1 MNKNPE
7 HKGKI
12 PWAMASRQFGE
23 EAARQLVEQ
32 GKVAPN
38 PVDEKYGDALPYLQK
53 LRIYAQQVTEEMN
66 EAGQSGH
73 FRVSLFGADD
83 PEPAEAE

>member
-12 PWAMASRQFGE
+12 PWAMAARQFGE

-53 LRIYAQQVTEEMN
+53 MRSLAATVTEEMN
-66 EAGQSGH
+66 EAGVEGK
-73 FRVSLFGADD
+73 FRVSLFQND
-83 PEPAEAE
+83 